1 MAAAV
6 GVPDPIRTESIKAFV
21 VLRDGFSP
29 SRQLVDEIRN
39 FVRDHLAKHEVPRD
53 VEFVTALPM
62 TTTGKIMRRELRD
75 AERAKLAG
83 K

>member
-1 MAAAV
+1 M
-6 GVPDPIRTESIKAFV
+6 
-21 VLRDGFSP
+21 
-29 SRQLVDEIRN
+29 EIRN